1 MTVSTSRR
9 IGCRLSSR
17 RAPMRPRWS
26 GRTAACR
33 RGWGACR
40 RSHRRHRRPRT
51 HAVAFVVLHFS
62 VLVASDAIELGVA
75 DREIVG
81 ADTAGPVNVM
91 SSTDNVRH
99 ALVGVSVI
107 GSVWLPAGVEPEAL
121 KLCHELLD
129 TFALRSDFPSRLTCT
144 AGQPD

>member
-1 MTVSTSRR
+1 MPLSAVAHMVSKVTP
-9 IGCRLSSR
+9 LSVSHQGVFPAVTLSFNL
-17 RAPMRPRWS
+17 APGVS
-26 GRTAACR
+26 LGEA
-33 RGWGACR
+33 
-40 RSHRRHRRPRT
+40 T

-99 ALVGVSVI
+99 ALVAVSVI
-107 GSVWLPAGVEPEAL
+107 ASVWLPAGVETEAL